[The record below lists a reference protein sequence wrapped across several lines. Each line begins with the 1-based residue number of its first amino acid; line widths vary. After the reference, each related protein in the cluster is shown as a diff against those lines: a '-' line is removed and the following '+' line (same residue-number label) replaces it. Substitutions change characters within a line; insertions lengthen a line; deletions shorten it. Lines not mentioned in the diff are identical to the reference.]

1 MINRNFLEKYPL
13 GILQIIGWVCY
24 GLTDHIAHLM
34 YGSNH
39 IYATFG
45 SAFVALLLTTALIV
59 LGDLLKIKSRWV
71 RVTIFLLSLFIIS
84 VLWRN
89 CFALLHDHAKLS
101 DLAEYSIQDL
111 LRGVS
116 SAFYLFVAWTGLMLG
131 SKYFLS
137 NRAQHLALSNA
148 LLEKKQAQLETLR
161 YQLNP
166 HFLFNTLNSIDVSI
180 LAGDVTTSHNM
191 LSHLSDFLR
200 NSLNNQDKDN
210 IALHQ
215 EVAVMQDFIDIEKL
229 RFGDRISVV
238 INIDE
243 ACQSALL
250 PPMILLPLV
259 ENAIKF
265 AWSSGQKGQIT
276 ISAHKLDKQLI
287 IQVLNNKVDNV
298 AKKRGTGTGL
308 KNIKKRLAVAYG
320 KDASLDIHESQTDY
334 RVNLL
339 LPWITPFRN
348 S

>member
-1 MINRNFLEKYPL
+1 MINRIFLEKYPL
-13 GILQIIGWVCY
+13 RFLQVVGWACY
-24 GLTDHIAHLM
+24 ALTDHIAHIM

-39 IYATFG
+39 LYATIA
-45 SAFVALLLTTALIV
+45 SAFVALLLTTALV
-59 LGDLLKIKSRWV
+59 LLDDLLKIKLTLIRGL
-71 RVTIFLLSLFIIS
+71 TFLLALFVIS

-89 CFALLHDHAKLS
+89 CFALLHGHIKLS
-101 DLAEYSIQDL
+101 ELSGYSIQNL
-111 LRGVS
+111 LSGVS

-137 NRAQHLALSNA
+137 NRTQQQALSDA
-148 LLEKKQAQLETLR
+148 LLQKKQAQLETLR

-180 LAGDVTTSHNM
+180 LSGDVTTSHNM

-210 IALHQ
+210 ILLHQ
-215 EVAVMQDFIDIEKL
+215 EMAVMQDFITIEKL
-229 RFGDRISVV
+229 RFGDRVNV
-238 INIDE
+238 CINIDN

-265 AWSSGQKGQIT
+265 AWSSSDKGQIT
-276 ISAHKLDKQLI
+276 ISASKSDNQLSI
-287 IQVLNNKVDNV
+287 IVLNNKVNNV
-298 AKKRGTGTGL
+298 TNKIGTGTGL

-320 KDASLDIHESQTDY
+320 EDASIHIHDSQTDY
-334 RVNLL
+334 RINLL
-339 LPWITPFRN
+339 LPWITRF
-348 S
+348 SDG